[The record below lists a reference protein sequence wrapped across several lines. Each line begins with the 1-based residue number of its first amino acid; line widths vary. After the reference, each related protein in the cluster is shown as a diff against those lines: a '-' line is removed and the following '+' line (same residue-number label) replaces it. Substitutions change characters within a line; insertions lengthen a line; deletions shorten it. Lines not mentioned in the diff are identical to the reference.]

1 LLTIYVTRCAT
12 YDQNRKLMT
21 NRILTAL
28 TIRIAG
34 LFLFT
39 KIFDHFGSYFLSIF
53 SVASM
58 SQFEELLNEPIEK
71 FYFTGTFL
79 TIANIIVSIFLFVK
93 AEWISKKLI
102 KSEKEIIT
110 ELNPKSLSKVILLT
124 VGIIWLATSVY
135 LIPSFIEYCVELIS
149 KLNGNEDVELPDFA
163 VANYILKTIL
173 GLILIFRIE
182 KISNWIIKKI

>member
-1 LLTIYVTRCAT
+1 
-12 YDQNRKLMT
+12 MT

-34 LFLFT
+34 IFLFT

-53 SVASM
+53 NVASM
-58 SQFEELLNEPIEK
+58 ARFEELLNKPIDK

-79 TIANIIVSIFLFVK
+79 TIANIIISIFLFVK

-124 VGIIWLATSVY
+124 VGIIWLAKTIY
-135 LIPSFIEYCVELIS
+135 LTPIFIEYCIELTS
-149 KLNGNEDVELPDFA
+149 KLNGNENAELPNFA

-173 GLILIFRIE
+173 ALILIFRIE
-182 KISNWIIKKI
+182 KISNWILKKI